1 MTTVRRSLPTT
12 LPVET
17 IDRIANSTKRR
28 LARTLEG
35 REDFSGVL
43 VNGQDVRP
51 FLDKTD
57 GSKLVDPTG
66 LADDVVE
73 TAAVSTDAITAEGST
88 FTAASLDVTGTSEIT
103 VQTVTFVSTGFA
115 LEIRA
120 NFFLTVWH
128 PTAGDVNATVRMYRG
143 ATSIYEQVFSAING
157 DLLQGWMTPAVIEE
171 PAAGSYTYTVTVQID
186 VSNTDTASAVSR
198 LLSVREFKR

>member
-1 MTTVRRSLPTT
+1 VTTVRRGIPSALPPRD
-12 LPVET
+12 PVRDNT
-17 IDRIANSTKRR
+17 RR

-43 VNGQDVRP
+43 VNGQDVSP

-57 GSKLVDPTG
+57 GEKLVDAGG
-66 LADDVVE
+66 LADSYVE
-73 TAAVSTDAITAEGST
+73 TATVSTDAITSEGSA
-88 FTAASLDVTGTSEIT
+88 FTAASLDVTGTSEVT
-103 VQTVTFVSTGFA
+103 VQTVVFVSTGHT

-143 ATSIYEQVFSAING
+143 ATEVYSQLLPAING
-157 DLLQGWMTPAVIEE
+157 DLLQGWMTPTVIEE
-171 PAAGSYTYTVTVQID
+171 PAAGSHTYTVTVQVD
-186 VSNTDTASAVSR
+186 VSNTSVATAVSR